1 MSKKLATTLT
11 LDIVDEAGEH
21 FARYEAQN
29 YLTQPQLLMLE
40 KALADMLLGL
50 GAAALGAKSAA

>member
-1 MSKKLATTLT
+1 MSNKLATTLT
-11 LDIVDEAGEH
+11 LDIVDEAGER

-29 YLTQPQLLMLE
+29 YLTQARLLLLE

-50 GAAALGAKSAA
+50 GAAALEAKSTA